1 MSMTLLTV
9 ECKAVPH
16 HCRLDAN
23 ATVGVSEVQ
32 CGIIPY
38 WPGNQTYANLAR
50 SWTYKQLR
58 AGGTTHLLAWS
69 QENTASGTGNTP
81 SIFSIHKNNKHSK
94 SMFLQK
100 YILSQFLSHRRW
112 QWSHFWQPG
121 WREAGEFNNNSQV
134 TCWITKISCL
144 WFGFTCAFC
153 HCIHNRFFYF
163 RHTRTNRLHDF

>member
-1 MSMTLLTV
+1 MSTPLLTV

-50 SWTYKQLR
+50 SWTYKRLR
-58 AGGTTHLLAWS
+58 AGGTAHLLAWS
-69 QENTASGTGNTP
+69 QENTASGTANTP
-81 SIFSIHKNNKHSK
+81 LIFSIHNDNKNSK
-94 SMFLQK
+94 SMFLLK
-100 YILSQFLSHRRW
+100 YILAQFLSHRRW

-121 WREAGEFNNNSQV
+121 WGGAGEFNNIVRYSARLQKSFV
-134 TCWITKISCL
+134 SDLVLPVHFATVSTL
-144 WFGFTCAFC
+144 G
-153 HCIHNRFFYF
+153 FFYF
-163 RHTRTNRLHDF
+163 RHTI